1 MPIRARIG
9 NVAIGILTSRWY
21 NLDGTME
28 PYEEKVR
35 RGGAAAIREASK
47 FFMQSDAVYK
57 TLHSIAERL
66 AALHVPYAVV
76 GGMALVAHGYRR
88 TTEDVD
94 ILVTPEGL
102 KTIHEGL
109 VGSGYRPLFEKSK
122 NLRDTRTGVRI
133 KFIITGQY
141 PGDGKPKPV
150 AFPDPATV
158 ALDIDDIQ
166 YLALPTLIELRL
178 ASGMTNPG
186 RLRDLAD
193 VQELIRS
200 MPLSDTFA
208 DDLDPFVQDKFRE
221 LARSTELGNEDPG

>member
-1 MPIRARIG
+1 
-9 NVAIGILTSRWY
+9 
-21 NLDGTME
+21 ME
-28 PYEEKVR
+28 PYEAKVR
-35 RGGAAAIREASK
+35 RGGTAAIREASK

-66 AALHVPYAVV
+66 AALNVPYAVV

-133 KFIITGQY
+133 EFIITGQY
-141 PGDGKPKPV
+141 PGDGRPKPV

-158 ALDIDDIQ
+158 AVDIDDIL
-166 YLALPTLIELRL
+166 YAALPTLIELKL

-200 MPLSDTFA
+200 MPLKDAFA
-208 DDLDPFVQDKFRE
+208 DDLHPFVQDKFRE
-221 LARSTELGNEDPG
+221 LARSTEPENEDGG